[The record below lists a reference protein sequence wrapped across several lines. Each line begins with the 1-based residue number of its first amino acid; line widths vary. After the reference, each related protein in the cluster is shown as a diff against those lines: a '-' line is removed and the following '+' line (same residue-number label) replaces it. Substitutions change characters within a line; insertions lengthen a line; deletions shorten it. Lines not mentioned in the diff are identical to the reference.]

1 MSLSRFEEAVEHRRS
16 ADGSPAEAGEYGG
29 EVVAAVEAV
38 FEFGQIARNVL
49 VTDRPIGTDDLV
61 AQRGVDPVEGRREDR
76 LAAGAGADRLV
87 GTAGRGDAAKAR
99 QTIATTAQPASRLRL
114 AKTSISVRRKPRP
127 RRSLR
132 RTSPILRSRKTGP
145 NRELMIL

>member
-99 QTIATTAQPASRLRL
+99 QTIANDGAASVQAALGEDLDLGAPEAPPPAQLEAHVADTEESQNW
-114 AKTSISVRRKPRP
+114 S
-127 RRSLR
+127 
-132 RTSPILRSRKTGP
+132 
-145 NRELMIL
+145 E